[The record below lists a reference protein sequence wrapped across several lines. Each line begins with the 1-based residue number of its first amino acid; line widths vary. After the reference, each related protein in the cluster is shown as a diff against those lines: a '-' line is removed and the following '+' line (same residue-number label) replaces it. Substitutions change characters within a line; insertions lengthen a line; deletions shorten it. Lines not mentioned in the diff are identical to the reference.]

1 MTRTLNERQSNF
13 SQGIEDENWW
23 RSRVPGWFKAAIVTW
38 ITFTLLIIASASF
51 GVGVASELPRGYFT
65 WCQADTS
72 NCPAVEPQV
81 IPYTY
86 ETANLLEM
94 ARSER
99 RFSIRYRAD
108 DVDNWSYPY
117 LGWGDC
123 EDIAIWFRSFLHQN
137 GVPMGAMRF
146 AVGRNWNGLYV
157 WLEVMTD
164 RGPIAIDQ
172 YEIATRDRFRVR
184 FIYGESYDCDEY
196 GCAWRGNTLYA
207 SRTSVVANTEDRE

>member
-1 MTRTLNERQSNF
+1 MTRTLNERQSDF
-13 SQGIEDENWW
+13 VDGVDHVKWLQSSVAKW
-23 RSRVPGWFKAAIVTW
+23 AASTALTLVTFIV
-38 ITFTLLIIASASF
+38 LMIASAYF

-65 WCQADTS
+65 WCQTDTS

-81 IPYTY
+81 VPYTY

-99 RFSIRYRAD
+99 RFAIRYRAD
-108 DVDNWSYPY
+108 DIDSWSYPSR
-117 LGWGDC
+117 GWGDC

-146 AVGRNWNGLYV
+146 AVGRTWNGLHV

-172 YEIATRDRFRVR
+172 YEIATRDRFRVK
-184 FIYGESYDCDEY
+184 FSYGESYDCDEY
-196 GCAWRGNTLYA
+196 GCAWRGNTLYP
-207 SRTSVVANTEDRE
+207 SRESVSGFTQDRR